1 MRADF
6 ADAPADLDLS
16 LTENAAWDT
25 YCAGRLARMGVEV
38 NQQRWRYNH
47 RNRFGFNDR
56 VDAEFDRLWS
66 ADDLGWSDITDRRL
80 TGRPTTPRLRRVPG
94 GAVHRE
100 CDANVGLALRRGGGG
115 ARSDVASRGRRPCP
129 RAASGRHGCTPT
141 TRTG

>member
-1 MRADF
+1 LRARDRMRADF

-66 ADDLGWSDITDRRL
+66 ADDLGWSDI
-80 TGRPTTPRLRRVPG
+80 
-94 GAVHRE
+94 A
-100 CDANVGLALRRGGGG
+100 DAR
-115 ARSDVASRGRRPCP
+115 
-129 RAASGRHGCTPT
+129 
-141 TRTG
+141 